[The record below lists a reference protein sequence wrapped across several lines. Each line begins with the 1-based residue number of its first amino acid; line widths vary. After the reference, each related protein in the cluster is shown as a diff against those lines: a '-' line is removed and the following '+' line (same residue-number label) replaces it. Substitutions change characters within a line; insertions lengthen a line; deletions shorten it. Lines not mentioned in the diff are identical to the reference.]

1 MSLEH
6 ERIHD
11 AFMDGKLAGEA
22 NYKQKV
28 REVIDQRIVAKE
40 IVISEYI
47 AGYNDALKD
56 LKKELGYN
64 ND

>member
-28 REVIDQRIVAKE
+28 IEAIEKLQKEDRLKLMGLIDA
-40 IVISEYI
+40 
-47 AGYNDALKD
+47 DD